1 MATEDRRFGRIWCRA
16 RLEGK
21 VQETRP
27 KIKRYEATEIEK
39 IKVLRAEMQIW
50 LNYQAIKLIDLFLI
64 LLYGAQRPSIF
75 LLGSLLL
82 DRR

>member
-1 MATEDRRFGRIWCRA
+1 MATEDRGFGRIYMVPIH
-16 RLEGK
+16 LEGK

-50 LNYQAIKLIDLFLI
+50 LNYQADKLIDFFLI
-64 LLYGAQRPSIF
+64 LLYGARVPACF
-75 LLGSLLL
+75 CWVLCF
-82 DRR
+82 

>member
-1 MATEDRRFGRIWCRA
+1 MP
-16 RLEGK
+16 
-21 VQETRP
+21 ETRP
-27 KIKRYEATEIEK
+27 KIKRYEATEIAK
-39 IKVLRAEMQIW
+39 KRFCRAEMQIW
-50 LNYQAIKLIDLFLI
+50 FNYQADKLIDLFLI

>member
-1 MATEDRRFGRIWCRA
+1 MQIS
-16 RLEGK
+16 LN
-21 VQETRP
+21 
-27 KIKRYEATEIEK
+27 YEAD
-39 IKVLRAEMQIW
+39 
-50 LNYQAIKLIDLFLI
+50 KLIDFLLN

>member
-1 MATEDRRFGRIWCRA
+1 
-16 RLEGK
+16 
-21 VQETRP
+21 
-27 KIKRYEATEIEK
+27 
-39 IKVLRAEMQIW
+39 MQIW
-50 LNYQAIKLIDLFLI
+50 LNYQADKLIDFFLI